1 MLNSNLNLNPKS
13 PNPLSAK
20 LAIDI
25 DTAAEL
31 LSLSRSSIRKLLAAG
46 QLSQLR
52 TGEPSRGRK
61 ILIPTKSLRQFVG
74 QADVGM

>member
-1 MLNSNLNLNPKS
+1 MLNSNPNPNPNP
-13 PNPLSAK
+13 PNPLSGK

-46 QLSQLR
+46 QLSQLS

-61 ILIPTKSLRQFVG
+61 ILIPTESLRQFVG
-74 QADVGM
+74 QAAVGM

>member
-1 MLNSNLNLNPKS
+1 MLNSNPT

-31 LSLSRSSIRKLLAAG
+31 LSLSRSSIRKLLATG

-52 TGEPSRGRK
+52 TGEPARGRK
-61 ILIPTKSLRQFVG
+61 ILIPAESLRQFVA
-74 QADVGM
+74 QSVS

>member
-1 MLNSNLNLNPKS
+1 MLNSNPN
-13 PNPLSAK
+13 PNPLSGK

-46 QLSQLR
+46 LLSQLR

-61 ILIPTKSLRQFVG
+61 ILIPIESLRQFVG
-74 QADVGM
+74 QAAVGV

>member
-1 MLNSNLNLNPKS
+1 MLNSNPNP
-13 PNPLSAK
+13 PNPLSGK

-46 QLSQLR
+46 LLSQLR

-61 ILIPTKSLRQFVG
+61 ILIPIESLRQFVG
-74 QADVGM
+74 QAAVGV

>member
-1 MLNSNLNLNPKS
+1 MLNSNPNP
-13 PNPLSAK
+13 PNPLSGK

-46 QLSQLR
+46 LLSQLR

-61 ILIPTKSLRQFVG
+61 ILIPTESLQQFVG
-74 QADVGM
+74 QAAVGV

>member
-1 MLNSNLNLNPKS
+1 MLNSNRN
-13 PNPLSAK
+13 PNPLSGK

-46 QLSQLR
+46 LLSQLR

-61 ILIPTKSLRQFVG
+61 ILIPAESLRQFVG
-74 QADVGM
+74 EATVGV